1 MTAVTALFIDSNI
14 ALYAVGGPHRHKAA
28 CRDILEAAT
37 AGTVTLHASVEL
49 IQEVLH
55 HRLRIDDRETAV
67 AAARWLTDLCTV
79 HPFTEDVA
87 RQMLE
92 LVATMNI
99 RGRDVESFVEEL
111 KGRIDAEV
119 RMPAAYYYTF
129 GGTFENLQAASKRLM
144 VAVPIALAL
153 IFLLLF
159 FTFNSVKRALLIY
172 TAIPMSAIG
181 GVLALMARDMPFS
194 ISAGVGFIALFGLSL
209 IHI

>member
-99 RGRDVESFVEEL
+99 RGRDAVH
-111 KGRIDAEV
+111 
-119 RMPAAYYYTF
+119 AATALAAGF
-129 GGTFENLQAASKRLM
+129 DQIVTVDPNL
-144 VAVPIALAL
+144 AVPGLDVLTPEQALPS
-153 IFLLLF
+153 
-159 FTFNSVKRALLIY
+159 N
-172 TAIPMSAIG
+172 
-181 GVLALMARDMPFS
+181 
-194 ISAGVGFIALFGLSL
+194 
-209 IHI
+209 